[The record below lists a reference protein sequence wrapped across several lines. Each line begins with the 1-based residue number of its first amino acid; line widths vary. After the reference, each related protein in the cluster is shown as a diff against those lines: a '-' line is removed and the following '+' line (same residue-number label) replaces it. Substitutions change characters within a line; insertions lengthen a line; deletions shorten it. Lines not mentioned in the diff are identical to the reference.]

1 MENVVI
7 FHRHIYEMCEQ
18 ENVCFL
24 NVQEALV
31 DDEGYL
37 PGGAASDGIHMRKEY
52 CMKWLEYIKCI
63 LYKINTAFSS
73 GKFWL
78 ELVRS
83 YSVFFGSMVYY
94 TFRFCRSAACVRYYH
109 GSLFYC
115 KKG

>member
-52 CMKWLEYIKCI
+52 CMKWLNISNAYCTKLIQHFPAA
-63 LYKINTAFSS
+63 NS
-73 GKFWL
+73 GWK
-78 ELVRS
+78 
-83 YSVFFGSMVYY
+83 
-94 TFRFCRSAACVRYYH
+94 
-109 GSLFYC
+109 
-115 KKG
+115 